1 MEAAKAALPYEKPRL
16 GSIENKIVDECDT
29 MTDEQ
34 VEAWLDE
41 HAEARLARR
50 TGGVAAE
57 NSASRQYG
65 GATARRHRDARR
77 TTAQGKPH

>member
-1 MEAAKAALPYEKPRL
+1 MDIAKLFGWIVEKR
-16 GSIENKIVDECDT
+16 ENKIVDEFDT

-57 NSASRQYG
+57 N
-65 GATARRHRDARR
+65 
-77 TTAQGKPH
+77 